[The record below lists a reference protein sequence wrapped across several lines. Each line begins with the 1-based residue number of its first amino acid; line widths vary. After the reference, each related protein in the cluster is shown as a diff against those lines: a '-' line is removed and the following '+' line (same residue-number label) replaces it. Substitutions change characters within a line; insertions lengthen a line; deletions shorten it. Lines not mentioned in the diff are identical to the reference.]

1 MSHKCDKCGRKD
13 AVFYRFLSGEKL
25 CFSCLMD
32 RVYRI
37 VKRNMS
43 LSGVLKPQSR
53 IAVAIAPP
61 SLLEGLVCLRIVKSV
76 ERKYRGS
83 IVALI
88 ADHPSAEC
96 VLNLP
101 GRDLE
106 GIDVFRVIVEPRV
119 NIGGLGMI
127 EAHRFMRGV
136 MLHAARD
143 SGADVLMIPACFE
156 KLVVM
161 SIASFLEGSIEGIG
175 ECVLVPVTQD
185 HDISVVNVM
194 RGVSCQEL
202 AFISLRL
209 YGEGVF
215 DLNVEKPKLTP
226 EENVA
231 FKILESCLEE
241 GSTETLYSIGKTW
254 EKLRGRNLTRTCEWC
269 GEPSENAY
277 CRWCG
282 KILGNSKPRVSL
294 VPVK

>member
-1 MSHKCDKCGRKD
+1 MSHRCDKCRRRD

-32 RVYRI
+32 RVYRV

-53 IAVAIAPP
+53 IAVALAPP
-61 SLLEGLVCLRIVKSV
+61 FLLEGLVCLRIVKSV

-83 IVALI
+83 IVALVL
-88 ADHPSAEC
+88 DNLLAER
-96 VLNLP
+96 VLNV
-101 GRDLE
+101 LE
-106 GIDVFRVIVEPRV
+106 RELESIDVFRIIVEPRL
-119 NIGGLGMI
+119 NIRSLGMI

-136 MLHAARD
+136 MLRAARD
-143 SGADVLMIPACFE
+143 SEADVLLVPACFE
-156 KLVVM
+156 KLAVM

-175 ECVLVPVTQD
+175 ECVLVPAIHD
-185 HDISVVNVM
+185 HDIGVVNVL
-194 RGVSCQEL
+194 RGVSCQE
-202 AFISLRL
+202 ISFMCLKF
-209 YGEGVF
+209 YGESVF
-215 DLNVEKPKLTP
+215 DFDIEDPKLTP
-226 EENVA
+226 EESVA
-231 FKILESCLEE
+231 FKILESCVEE
-241 GSTETLYSIGKTW
+241 GNIETLYSIGKTW

-269 GEPSENAY
+269 GEPSENTY